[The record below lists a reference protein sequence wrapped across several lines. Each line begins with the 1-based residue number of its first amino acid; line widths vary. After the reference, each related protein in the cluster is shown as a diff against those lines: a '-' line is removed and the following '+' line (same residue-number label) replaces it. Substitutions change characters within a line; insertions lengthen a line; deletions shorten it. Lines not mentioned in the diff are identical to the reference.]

1 VSSSSDP
8 ASGATARPLT
18 HLGRALAFASAD
30 RNSVV
35 LIVAIT
41 VVVGAVSAIDPLV
54 IKSIVDGIVAHG
66 GTAGLCAR
74 VATLLALH
82 LIREGLVALSTALT
96 WRTRLRVQ
104 HRILDATVERL
115 HALSAAYHQKE
126 PVGSTMARLD
136 RGVKGL
142 VGAFSELAFNVVPT
156 VVFLALSL
164 VLMARL
170 EWRLLVVMA
179 ALIPLPALL
188 GAWAAPEQARRDRA
202 LLDRWGRIYA
212 RFNEVLSGILTV
224 RSFAMEQAEKR
235 RFLDQVGEANYVVVR
250 GVRFD
255 AVIGGIQQSL
265 TALTRVAVVGY
276 GGYLALHGQIS
287 IGTLLAFLGYLGGL
301 FVPMQ
306 GLTGVYQTLRRASAS
321 LEVVF
326 AILDSDQHIP
336 EPPGAHV
343 ITHVKGAVSFRDVAF
358 AYGNGPAVLR
368 GISFDVAPG
377 EMVALVG
384 PSGGGKTSLAALL
397 QRLYDPVSGTVEVDG
412 IDLRQVQGASLRR
425 HIGVV
430 MQDAVLFNET
440 VRANIA
446 YGRPDASE
454 RAIRD
459 AARAAHAE
467 EFIARLPRGYDT
479 EVGDRGGLLSV
490 GQRQRIAIA
499 RALLKQPSIVILDE
513 ATSVLDAESE
523 AAVQDA
529 LQRLLAGRTTFV
541 IAHRLSTVVHADRIL
556 VLRDGR
562 IAETG
567 THAELLG
574 QDGYYASLV
583 RLQTRGL
590 GRASAI

>member
-1 VSSSSDP
+1 M
-8 ASGATARPLT
+8 TLII
-18 HLGRALAFASAD
+18 AL
-30 RNSVV
+30 
-35 LIVAIT
+35 T
-41 VVVGAVSAIDPLV
+41 VVVGAVGAIDPLV
-54 IKSIVDGIVAHG
+54 IKSIVDGIVAHRG
-66 GTAGLCAR
+66 AGGLCIR
-74 VATLLALH
+74 VGALFALLLG
-82 LIREGLVALSTALT
+82 REGLVAISTALI

-136 RGVKGL
+136 RGIQGL

-156 VVFLALSL
+156 FVFLALSL

-170 EWRLLVVMA
+170 EWRLLIVMA
-179 ALIPLPALL
+179 ALMPLPALL
-188 GAWAAPEQARRDRA
+188 GAWAAPEQARRDRT

-224 RSFAMEQAEKR
+224 RSFTMEHAEKR
-235 RFLDQVGEANYVVVR
+235 RFLDHVDAANHVVAR

-255 AVIGGIQQSL
+255 ATVNAIQQSL
-265 TALTRVAVVGY
+265 TALTRVAVIGY

-306 GLTGVYQTLRRASAS
+306 GLTGIYQTLRRASVS

-326 AILDSDQHIP
+326 SILDSDEHIP
-336 EPPGAHV
+336 EAPGAHV
-343 ITHVKGAVSFRDVAF
+343 VTHVAGAVSFREVEF
-358 AYGNGPAVLR
+358 AYAGGPPVLR

-377 EMVALVG
+377 EVVALVG
-384 PSGGGKTSLAALL
+384 PSGGGKTSITALL
-397 QRLYDPVSGTVEVDG
+397 QRLYDPARGAVAVDG
-412 IDLRQVQGASLRR
+412 VDLREIQGASLRR

-440 VRANIA
+440 VRANIG
-446 YGRPDASE
+446 YGRPNATE
-454 RAIRD
+454 REIRE
-459 AARAAHAE
+459 AARVAHAE
-467 EFIARLPRGYDT
+467 EFIARLSRGYDT
-479 EVGDRGGLLSV
+479 EVGERGVLLSV

-499 RALLKQPSIVILDE
+499 RAVLKQPSIVILDE
-513 ATSVLDAESE
+513 ATSALDAESE
-523 AAVQDA
+523 VAVQDA

-556 VLRDGR
+556 VVRDGR
-562 IAETG
+562 ITETG
-567 THAELLG
+567 THAELVEQG
-574 QDGYYASLV
+574 GYYASLV

-590 GRASAI
+590 GRSAAN